1 MPPTRRVTHR
11 PGERRALADRIQR
24 QKVEAHPPS
33 CYWEIT
39 DRCPV
44 RCLHCWC
51 PHKERSTP
59 ELTGNEA
66 LRLCD
71 DLASLGTRSVF
82 FTGGEPLMRPDWPT
96 LARRL
101 RAHGVAVHLRTS
113 GIGLDGDALEAIVGA
128 GIRSVTVSL
137 DGPAEVHDAYRLP
150 LLPGIRPFEAASGA
164 ISALGEAGIPLKV
177 ATQVNRRNLEHL
189 SNLEAILVE
198 LGVTHWKLQLCRPDV
213 ATFGHGDLF
222 LDPGD
227 LPHLFRFLQGVKDR
241 GRVTL
246 LPAHTL
252 GYFTEVEPLLRPRR
266 RSRPPVWSGCEAGLR
281 FFAVEA
287 DGGVKGCVSLG
298 SEFVT
303 ASVLERSIADIW
315 RDDDCFPYTR
325 AWKDAWFAGECRECT
340 FRDLCRAGCTA
351 VAYGAT
357 GSVGYD
363 PYCLHRVRGMAAD
376 QGRR

>member
-1 MPPTRRVTHR
+1 MIRGTSPSHARKT
-11 PGERRALADRIQR
+11 LADRIQR
-24 QKVEAHPPS
+24 QKYEAEHPS

-51 PHKERSTP
+51 PHKERANP
-59 ELTGNEA
+59 ELTPDEA

-71 DLASLGTRSVF
+71 DLAALGARSVF
-82 FTGGEPLMRPDWPT
+82 LTGGEPLMRPDWST
-96 LARRL
+96 IARRL
-101 RAHGVAVHLRTS
+101 GSAGVAVHLRTS
-113 GIGLDGDALEAIVGA
+113 GIGLDQDTLEVIADV

-137 DGPAEVHDAYRLP
+137 DGPAEVHDAYRP
-150 LLPGIRPFEAASGA
+150 PVQPGIRPFVEAAAA
-164 ISALGEAGIPLKV
+164 IAALGEARIPLKV
-177 ATQVNRRNLEHL
+177 ATQVNRRNLDHL
-189 SNLEAILVE
+189 ADLERILVD
-198 LGVTHWKLQLCRPDV
+198 LGVTRWKVQLCRPDV
-213 ATFGHGDLF
+213 TTFGHGDLF

-227 LPHLFRFLQGVKDR
+227 LPDLFRFLKGVRDA
-241 GRVTL
+241 GQLTL

-303 ASVLERSIADIW
+303 ASVRERSIADIW
-315 RDDDCFPYTR
+315 ADDDCFPYTR
-325 AWKDAWFAGECRECT
+325 AWKDAWFDGECRECT

-351 VAYGAT
+351 VAYGST
-357 GSVGYD
+357 GSVGYN
-363 PYCLHRVRGMAAD
+363 PYCLHRVRGMEASH
-376 QGRR
+376 GRR